1 MNTAVPQNGIIVAG
15 DDAVDPPV
23 GNMGASEVVLD
34 AANLCVD
41 LVDVSAG
48 EAEESRKAVITPART
63 REEDEHA
70 ERWARLALVFGF
82 GNL

>member
-1 MNTAVPQNGIIVAG
+1 
-15 DDAVDPPV
+15 
-23 GNMGASEVVLD
+23 MGASEVVFD
-34 AANLCVD
+34 AANLRVN

-48 EAEESRKAVITPART
+48 EAEESRKAVVTPART
-63 REEDEHA
+63 SEEDEHA